1 LKKVHGFLAM
11 KPVDARDLQEF
22 VCPACN
28 HKTEGEIWRSHGGV
42 KCPQCG
48 IGFIL
53 KEIKQRE
60 KSTRSTQLWAM
71 FLIAGILM
79 IAFGFVSFWAGVAI
93 AIIVLL
99 ALILQQ
105 LIQNKAN

>member
-1 LKKVHGFLAM
+1 
-11 KPVDARDLQEF
+11 
-22 VCPACN
+22 
-28 HKTEGEIWRSHGGV
+28 
-42 KCPQCG
+42 
-48 IGFIL
+48 
-53 KEIKQRE
+53 
-60 KSTRSTQLWAM
+60 M